1 MAKKKS
7 WFDIVKRFF
16 IRETNSK
23 PAKDRRR
30 KWIFGGL
37 KIKRLASLTAPSSL
51 NERSIGEAEEEQ
63 IKHALT
69 VAHASTAA
77 DEVAVTTAQVAAEV
91 VEFIGNPQ
99 SDHQYEHEVKE
110 FSDIRV
116 QGEATQSN
124 HQCERETLEFVATR
138 IQSAF
143 RGYLARKALRAL
155 RGIVKLQA
163 IIRGRAVRRQAI
175 TTLKCL
181 QSIVNIQSQAST
193 RRFGT
198 VEGTRNYDESK
209 ELQNWKDK
217 ITRIDTNNQRRW
229 DDSVLSKEEADALF
243 MSKKEAINK
252 RERIKEYWFSHR
264 KSAETDRN
272 KVNGRWRYWLDQWVD
287 TQITKSREL
296 EDLDSVLTSNP
307 RQTDDCGR
315 RQLKLRNVKG
325 QNNFE
330 GLDSPIFVPKRSIHH
345 RRQCSL
351 GDHNTLSS
359 SPVPTY
365 MAATESVKAKA
376 RSMSSPKTRL
386 GNFDTCS
393 ESYSPYKNKLS
404 LISSITTEVPS
415 GGRIGKTN
423 GYQQRSPNLK
433 GLPGPIKSRQM
444 VKDLSFNSEC
454 SLQIWDRHGGFR

>member
-1 MAKKKS
+1 M
-7 WFDIVKRFF
+7 
-16 IRETNSK
+16 
-23 PAKDRRR
+23 
-30 KWIFGGL
+30 
-37 KIKRLASLTAPSSL
+37 
-51 NERSIGEAEEEQ
+51 
-63 IKHALT
+63 
-69 VAHASTAA
+69 
-77 DEVAVTTAQVAAEV
+77 
-91 VEFIGNPQ
+91 
-99 SDHQYEHEVKE
+99 
-110 FSDIRV
+110 
-116 QGEATQSN
+116 
-124 HQCERETLEFVATR
+124 
-138 IQSAF
+138 
-143 RGYLARKALRAL
+143 
-155 RGIVKLQA
+155 
-163 IIRGRAVRRQAI
+163 
-175 TTLKCL
+175 
-181 QSIVNIQSQAST
+181 
-193 RRFGT
+193 
-198 VEGTRNYDESK
+198 
-209 ELQNWKDK
+209 
-217 ITRIDTNNQRRW
+217 
-229 DDSVLSKEEADALF
+229 
-243 MSKKEAINK
+243 
-252 RERIKEYWFSHR
+252 
-264 KSAETDRN
+264 
-272 KVNGRWRYWLDQWVD
+272 DQWVD
-287 TQITKSREL
+287 TQINKSREL

-351 GDHNTLSS
+351 GDHNALSS

-365 MAATESVKAKA
+365 MAATESAKAKA

-404 LISSITTEVPS
+404 LISSVTTEVPS

>member
-1 MAKKKS
+1 MVKKKS
-7 WFDIVKRFF
+7 WFNILKRFF
-16 IRETNSK
+16 IRDINSKQETNNYQE
-23 PAKDRRR
+23 RRR

-37 KIKRLASLTAPSSL
+37 KIKRLSLLTAPSSL
-51 NERSIGEAEEEQ
+51 NERSLGEAEEEL
-63 IKHALT
+63 IKNALT
-69 VAHASTAA
+69 VAHAATAA
-77 DEVAVTTAQVAAEV
+77 AEEAITTALVDAEIV
-91 VEFIGNPQ
+91 YTPQ
-99 SDHQYEHEVKE
+99 SSHQCESEVEE
-110 FSDIRV
+110 FSVIRF
-116 QGEATQSN
+116 QGGAPQSN
-124 HQCERETLEFVATR
+124 HICQTEIHKFASTR
-138 IQSAF
+138 IQSASQ
-143 RGYLARKALRAL
+143 GYHSFQTL

-175 TTLKCL
+175 TTLKRL
-181 QSIVNIQSQAST
+181 QSI
-193 RRFGT
+193 
-198 VEGTRNYDESK
+198 
-209 ELQNWKDK
+209 
-217 ITRIDTNNQRRW
+217 IDTNNQRRW

-243 MSKKEAINK
+243 TGKKEAINK
-252 RERIKEYWFSHR
+252 REQIKNT
-264 KSAETDRN
+264 ETDRN

-330 GLDSPIFVPKRSIHH
+330 GLDSPILVPKRSIHH

-365 MAATESVKAKA
+365 MAATESAKAKA

-393 ESYSPYKNKLS
+393 ESCSPYKNKLS
-404 LISSITTEVPS
+404 LISSMTTEVPS

-444 VKDLSFNSEC
+444 VKDLSFN
-454 SLQIWDRHGGFR
+454 